1 MYELFVTSPKGLSHL
16 LADEL
21 VALGVKSHASRVA
34 GVVCQ
39 ANLETAYRICLWSRL
54 ANRVLVTLESWPAA
68 NVDELYSGALNIDWS
83 QHMTVE
89 ESFAI
94 QATVVKSA
102 DMHSQFAALKLKD
115 AIADYFRKQT
125 GARPSVDTETPDIR
139 FHIHLNGKRAQ
150 LSLDLSGESLHRRGY
165 RQQAGEAPLKENLA
179 AALLLESRWPA
190 IARTAPVCID
200 PMCGSATLLIEAA
213 LMATDTAPG
222 LYRRR
227 FGFNA
232 WQQHVPQVWNR
243 VRKEAEQ
250 RQQTGMQQHL
260 LIRGYD
266 QNADIIAT
274 ARQNI
279 KAAGME
285 KFIKLTCCDLESLP
299 QRLDVEPDGGL
310 VICNPP
316 YGERLGE
323 VSALRVLYAAL
334 GRLLREQFRNMSV
347 AILTANDDL
356 MAFVGVIADQRSL
369 FYNGALEC
377 QLYQF
382 SSGRDTSGPLTSDFA
397 NRLKK
402 NLKHIQRWAERNMV
416 QCYRIYDADLPEY
429 AVAIDIYSDTRANLY
444 AHIQEYQAP
453 KTIAEDKALARL
465 QTVLLVTQAVL
476 NIPFEHVYL
485 KVRQQQKGRSQYQK
499 EQNQRRFIE
508 VNEGAARLLVNLG
521 DYLDTGLFL
530 DHRNT
535 RQWIAENSRG
545 KRFLNL
551 FCYTAVA
558 TVHAALGGANSSLS
572 IDMSATYLDWAERNF
587 RNNKLDMKKH
597 KLLRDDCLV
606 WLARHANEQQSQQF
620 DLIFLDPPTFS
631 NSKRM
636 QDVLDVQRDHVA
648 LIRQAMKLL
657 CQNGTLIFSTN
668 YRRFRLDEP
677 ALAEFAVENVTKQS
691 LPEDFSRRQIHQC
704 WHIQHQ
710 Q

>member
-232 WQQHVPQVWNR
+232 WQQHVPPR
-243 VRKEAEQ
+243 
-250 RQQTGMQQHL
+250 
-260 LIRGYD
+260 
-266 QNADIIAT
+266 
-274 ARQNI
+274 
-279 KAAGME
+279 
-285 KFIKLTCCDLESLP
+285 P
-299 QRLDVEPDGGL
+299 
-310 VICNPP
+310 
-316 YGERLGE
+316 
-323 VSALRVLYAAL
+323 
-334 GRLLREQFRNMSV
+334 
-347 AILTANDDL
+347 
-356 MAFVGVIADQRSL
+356 
-369 FYNGALEC
+369 
-377 QLYQF
+377 
-382 SSGRDTSGPLTSDFA
+382 SG
-397 NRLKK
+397 
-402 NLKHIQRWAERNMV
+402 W
-416 QCYRIYDADLPEY
+416 
-429 AVAIDIYSDTRANLY
+429 
-444 AHIQEYQAP
+444 
-453 KTIAEDKALARL
+453 
-465 QTVLLVTQAVL
+465 
-476 NIPFEHVYL
+476 
-485 KVRQQQKGRSQYQK
+485 
-499 EQNQRRFIE
+499 
-508 VNEGAARLLVNLG
+508 
-521 DYLDTGLFL
+521 
-530 DHRNT
+530 
-535 RQWIAENSRG
+535 
-545 KRFLNL
+545 
-551 FCYTAVA
+551 
-558 TVHAALGGANSSLS
+558 
-572 IDMSATYLDWAERNF
+572 
-587 RNNKLDMKKH
+587 
-597 KLLRDDCLV
+597 
-606 WLARHANEQQSQQF
+606 
-620 DLIFLDPPTFS
+620 
-631 NSKRM
+631 
-636 QDVLDVQRDHVA
+636 
-648 LIRQAMKLL
+648 
-657 CQNGTLIFSTN
+657 
-668 YRRFRLDEP
+668 
-677 ALAEFAVENVTKQS
+677 
-691 LPEDFSRRQIHQC
+691 
-704 WHIQHQ
+704 
-710 Q
+710 